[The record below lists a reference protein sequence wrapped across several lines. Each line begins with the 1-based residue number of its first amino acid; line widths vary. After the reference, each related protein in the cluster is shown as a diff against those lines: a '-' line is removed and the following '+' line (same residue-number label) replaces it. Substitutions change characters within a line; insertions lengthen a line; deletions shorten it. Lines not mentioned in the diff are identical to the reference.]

1 MARLIRKSAAL
12 IAIYSIALQ
21 AVLWGFVPA
30 GHFGRAISVLT
41 HSQSS
46 ARPTARETTRL
57 RYRDTEAAAMLVS
70 PRAAV
75 RRPSFLQA

>member
-21 AVLWGFVPA
+21 AVLWGLCP
-30 GHFGRAISVLT
+30 RAISVLT